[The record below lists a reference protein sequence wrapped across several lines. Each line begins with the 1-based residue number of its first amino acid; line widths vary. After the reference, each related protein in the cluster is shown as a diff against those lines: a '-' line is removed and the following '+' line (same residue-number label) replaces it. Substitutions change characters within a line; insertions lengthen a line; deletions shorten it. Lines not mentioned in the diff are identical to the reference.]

1 MNRYDETADIE
12 LDLTQEASLEKI
24 ELGNISIL
32 TVEERSAAVLNWKNR
47 MVSEHVSARV
57 FAGFFDKMVRAG
69 LPARHLNAAQ
79 QGMAEELSHA
89 VLCGRVLQAF
99 GERAS
104 APLPNPLPQVER
116 HEDASPIE
124 AVLRDAISIG
134 ACSETVAVALVGT
147 EREQAASDGLRAVL
161 DQILTDEVGHS
172 RLGWKLLDEYLP
184 RLGAREKK
192 RLSRYLVDVFEH
204 QLAFH
209 KPFVDLPPMTDTG
222 VAFGAPDG
230 PSNFEVF
237 VHTMTT
243 ITVPGLAARGLAANE
258 AWNKAITHLRA
269 HKKLAGTFDA
279 AA

>member
-1 MNRYDETADIE
+1 MSQRGKAVQVE
-12 LDLTQEASLEKI
+12 LDLTEQASLEKV
-24 ELGNISIL
+24 ELGDVSNL
-32 TVEERSAAVLNWKNR
+32 TVEERTAAILNWKNR

-69 LPARHLNAAQ
+69 LPARHLQAAQ
-79 QGMAEELSHA
+79 QGITEELSHA
-89 VLCGRVLQAF
+89 VLCGRVLHAF
-99 GERAS
+99 GEQAR
-104 APLPNPLPQVER
+104 APLPNPLPQIER
-116 HEDASPIE
+116 HEDVTPLE

-147 EREQAASDGLRAVL
+147 EREQAGSAGLRSVL

-184 RLGAREKK
+184 RLGAREK
-192 RLSRYLVDVFEH
+192 RLLSNYLVDVFEH

-209 KPFVDLPPMTDTG
+209 RPFVDLPPMTDRG

-237 VHTMTT
+237 ARTMTT

-258 AWNKAITHLRA
+258 AWNLAIANLRA
-269 HKKLAGTFDA
+269 DKKLAGTFEVA
-279 AA
+279 A